1 MEFFLPFQIQSYP
14 FTLSYRDKILFIGS
28 CFSEEIGDKMSEL
41 KFDILQN
48 PNGILY
54 DPISISDALFSC
66 MENKLF
72 TKNDLFELNGL
83 WHSWKHHSAFSDVNK
98 KDVLEKINQS
108 QNAAYHFLK
117 KSEFL
122 IITLG
127 TAFNYQL
134 KENKENVANCHKAP
148 ANLFQRIL
156 LAIDEII
163 SSLLNALNAL
173 EKFNPDLK
181 IIFTVSPV
189 KHVKDG
195 IVENSRSKARLIEAV
210 QSIVQQKQ
218 NAFYFPSYELVT
230 DVLRDYRFY
239 KNDLVH
245 PNETAINFVFEKFID
260 SFVND
265 SSKKIMEEIKKVL
278 DAANHKPFL
287 KDSAAHQKFIT
298 AQLKNIQRIE
308 KDYPFIDLIKEK
320 RVFMIGLQN

>member
-1 MEFFLPFQIQSYP
+1 
-14 FTLSYRDKILFIGS
+14 
-28 CFSEEIGDKMSEL
+28 
-41 KFDILQN
+41 
-48 PNGILY
+48 
-54 DPISISDALFSC
+54 
-66 MENKLF
+66 
-72 TKNDLFELNGL
+72 
-83 WHSWKHHSAFSDVNK
+83 
-98 KDVLEKINQS
+98 
-108 QNAAYHFLK
+108 
-117 KSEFL
+117 
-122 IITLG
+122 
-127 TAFNYQL
+127 
-134 KENKENVANCHKAP
+134 
-148 ANLFQRIL
+148 
-156 LAIDEII
+156 
-163 SSLLNALNAL
+163 
-173 EKFNPDLK
+173 
-181 IIFTVSPV
+181 
-189 KHVKDG
+189 VKDG